1 MIMKNRFSKL
11 FKPLLKTLFLVGL
24 VLTLAFGPALGHGD
38 DALAASRGGGRMGG
52 GSFRSAP
59 SRGYSSP
66 SRSSRSAYGG
76 SYGGGYGGGFG
87 GGGFFMPSPFIFLG
101 GGGGSLLTLLV
112 IAAVGSYLF
121 QTFRG
126 AMGGED
132 GNGMMA
138 PTVAVAKLQVGL
150 LADARTLQADLD
162 KLALKANTGST
173 AGLTQ
178 VLQETT
184 LSLLRHPEY
193 WAYAGGEAKQAKL
206 ESAEIE
212 FNRFTLSERSKFSSE
227 TLSNVNSQL
236 KQSAPSALAV
246 AAGGGAVATTPDAE
260 PGEYIVV
267 TLVVGAQGKINLPKI
282 NGAADVYKALQELGA
297 ISSDRLLALEV
308 LWSPQASGEVL
319 TSEDMLTDYPSLK
332 LV

>member
-1 MIMKNRFSKL
+1 MTMKTRFAKL
-11 FKPLLKTLFLVGL
+11 FKPLLKTLVSVGL
-24 VLTLAFGPALGHGD
+24 VFSLALTLAFAHGD
-38 DALAASRGGGRMGG
+38 EALAARGGGRMGG

-66 SRSSRSAYGG
+66 SRPSRSAYGG

-112 IAAVGSYLF
+112 LMAVASYLF

-126 AMGGED
+126 ALGGGD
-132 GNGMMA
+132 GDGMIA

-150 LADARTLQADLD
+150 LADARTLQSDLD
-162 KLALKANTGST
+162 KLAQKANTGST
-173 AGLTQ
+173 SGLTQ

-193 WAYAGGEAKQAKL
+193 WAYAGGESKQAKL

-212 FNRFTLSERSKFSSE
+212 FNRFTLAERSKFSSE
-227 TLSNVNSQL
+227 TLSNVNNQL
-236 KQSAPSALAV
+236 KQAGSSAV
-246 AAGGGAVATTPDAE
+246 AVASGGGLATATPEVE

-282 NGAADVYKALQELGA
+282 NSAADVHKALHELGA
-297 ISSDRLLALEV
+297 VSADRLLALEV

-319 TSEDMLTDYPSLK
+319 TGEDMLTDYPSLK